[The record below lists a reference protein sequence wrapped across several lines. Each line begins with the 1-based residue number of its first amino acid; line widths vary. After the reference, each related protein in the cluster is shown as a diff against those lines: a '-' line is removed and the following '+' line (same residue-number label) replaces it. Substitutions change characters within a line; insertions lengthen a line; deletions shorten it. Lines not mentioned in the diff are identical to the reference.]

1 MLGKLRALRA
11 GAEDGVFELDA
22 ATFEEA
28 MELGPRRTFA
38 LAFTCRA
45 TGRVQPQTEA
55 SIEWGVQDLRAVSR
69 TFGRRYPPGTAAG
82 DAVFFAVMDYAG
94 EGMGQVFSELGIVSV
109 PFGAVLSTDLQ
120 RQVQRGE
127 NGELVRLPLDLS
139 RQMVKGAKSADEMKG
154 LVERFA
160 GYPIGELWV
169 PSFRDHPLYLP
180 GVATGAALLL
190 WGGGTAVRRGV
201 LQWPPLYAVGALAVF
216 WFATSGGLFMIIRKV
231 PMYQGVDLMSESSHW
246 FQAGPQGQLGIEG
259 FYMGSLYLGFSLG
272 LAFLTYV
279 VPHIKAPPVKR
290 LVSYL
295 VVIAVL
301 LLLQKVFGML
311 VWKNGYRVRYYGFL
325 GFRQ

>member
-45 TGRVQPQTEA
+45 TGSVKPETEA
-55 SIEWGVQDLRAVSR
+55 SIEWGVRDLQAVSR

-82 DAVFFAVMDYAG
+82 DAVFFAVLDYAG
-94 EGMGQVFSELGIVSV
+94 QGMGKVFTELGIVSV
-109 PFGAVLSTDLQ
+109 PFGAVLGTDLQ
-120 RQVQRGE
+120 FQEVRGQ
-127 NGELVRLPLDLS
+127 NGKLTRLPLDLS
-139 RQMVKGAKSADEMKG
+139 GRSIKGAKSAEEMKA
-154 LVERFA
+154 LVERYA

-190 WGGGTAVRRGV
+190 LGGGTAVRRGV
-201 LQWPPLYAVGALAVF
+201 LQWPPLYAVAALAVF
-216 WFATSGGLFMIIRKV
+216 WFATSGGLFMIIRKM
-231 PMYQGVDLMSESSHW
+231 PMYHGVDLMSSNW
-246 FQAGPQGQLGIEG
+246 FLAQPQGQLGMEG

-301 LLLQKVFGML
+301 LLLQKIFRML
-311 VWKNGYRVRYYGFL
+311 AWKNGYRVR
-325 GFRQ
+325 